1 MVWLWTGTNYVNDR
15 RHMTKKTHTDSEGEF
30 TRGTGG
36 LFGRESSPDR
46 FDDRLKND
54 DTDLGEI
61 FRQNDLGLRCFRSWL
76 EAEWEFCLEGG
87 DCGASSAFLTLNI
100 RCRDFMTYRRLA
112 AIGSCKDIQRSRSQ

>member
-15 RHMTKKTHTDSEGEF
+15 RRMTMKTHTDSEGEL
-30 TRGTGG
+30 TKGTGG

-61 FRQNDLGLRCFRSWL
+61 FRQKDLGLRCFRSWL
-76 EAEWEFCLEGG
+76 EAE
-87 DCGASSAFLTLNI
+87 
-100 RCRDFMTYRRLA
+100 
-112 AIGSCKDIQRSRSQ
+112 